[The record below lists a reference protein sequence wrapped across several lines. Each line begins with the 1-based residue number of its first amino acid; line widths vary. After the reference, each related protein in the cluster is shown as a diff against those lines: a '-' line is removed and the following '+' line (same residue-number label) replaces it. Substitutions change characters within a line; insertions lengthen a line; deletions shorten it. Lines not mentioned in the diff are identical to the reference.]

1 MSHTILLI
9 EDNEEMSENI
19 ASILKLAHYNVITAA
34 NGKEGVALAQKE
46 HPDLILCDIMMPE
59 LDGYGV
65 LHILNG
71 DAETANIPF
80 IFLTAKAEKG
90 DLRAG
95 MNLGADD
102 YITKPFD
109 GFDLLKV
116 VEIRLKK
123 SELIKANYKNDLY
136 DVNTLFNKAREMK
149 EFQKLSEN
157 RPTRS
162 FKKKEFIYMEGQ
174 MPSDL
179 YFIIGGQVKTYKV
192 NYDGKELIT
201 GIHHKGDFLGYVSLL
216 EETPH
221 GESAEVLEEAEIC
234 IIPRNDFLTLVYSSK
249 DIARKFIKMLSN
261 NLMEAE
267 SRLLDLAYQSV
278 RQRVAGALL
287 KINGHQEDSA
297 NNVITIARRDISNI
311 IGTAT
316 ESLNRTL
323 ADFKDEGLIEIL
335 GEGIRILKIDKL
347 ENMVKLAFA
356 KKDGRTK

>member
-1 MSHTILLI
+1 
-9 EDNEEMSENI
+9 
-19 ASILKLAHYNVITAA
+19 
-34 NGKEGVALAQKE
+34 
-46 HPDLILCDIMMPE
+46 MMPE

-71 DAETANIPF
+71 DPETAQIPF
-80 IFLTAKAEKG
+80 IFLTAKAEKS

-95 MNLGADD
+95 MNQGADD

-116 VEIRLKK
+116 VEVRLKK
-123 SELIKANYKNDLY
+123 SALIKSNYKNDLY
-136 DVNTLFNKAREMK
+136 DVNTLFNKARELK

-157 RPTRS
+157 RPTRV
-162 FKKKEFIYMEGQ
+162 FRKKDFIYMEGQ

-179 YFIIGGQVKTYKV
+179 YFIIDGEVKTYKV

-201 GIHHKGDFLGYVSLL
+201 GIHHKGDFLGYVPLL

-221 GESAEVLEEAEIC
+221 SESAEVLEEAEVS

-267 SRLLDLAYQSV
+267 NRLLDLAYQSV

-287 KINGHQEDSA
+287 KINAQQGSSEK
-297 NNVITIARRDISNI
+297 NVITIARRDISNM

-335 GEGIRILKIDKL
+335 GEGIRILRMDKL
-347 ENMVKLAFA
+347 EGMVKMAFA
-356 KKDGRTK
+356 KKDARSRQ